1 MEIMKLFAHII
12 IMAALMEDCRA
23 QPALVTEA
31 ASLPSAC
38 SKTSGTYFDATM
50 LRCVLCPADTRPN
63 ADYTGCECAPGF
75 KRVPSAAQVK
85 QMAALTAK
93 ASAAGNSKALKDL
106 EDVKRDYFLGDFLP
120 TCK

>member
-1 MEIMKLFAHII
+1 M
-12 IMAALMEDCRA
+12 
-23 QPALVTEA
+23 
-31 ASLPSAC
+31 
-38 SKTSGTYFDATM
+38 
-50 LRCVLCPADTRPN
+50 
-63 ADYTGCECAPGF
+63 
-75 KRVPSAAQVK
+75 K